1 MFKMGSA
8 FNYLP
13 LDSHLHKLDPRTKM
27 LLVTSFMINV
37 LTADYYGELV
47 LLGLMA
53 VIMVKL
59 SRVPLRYYWQ
69 GMKPLVI
76 LVTVSALIQ
85 AIFLEGGRSFD
96 LGLFTVSETGLRLG
110 VLLIVKLV
118 LVLLVVQMLMLTTST
133 LALTDGLGKI
143 IHPLTRIGFPVEEL
157 LMIMAIA
164 LRFIPLITDE
174 ALEVKKAQTARGADF
189 SSGSLIQRL
198 KKQLLIIVPVFNLS
212 LQRTDAL
219 TQAME
224 SRAYVPGAARSRL
237 HELIF
242 KSADYWWMAGA
253 VVLTVFIILL

>member
-96 LGLFTVSETGLRLG
+96 LGLFTVSEAGLRLG

-133 LALTDGLGKI
+133 LALLRSEERRVGK
-143 IHPLTRIGFPVEEL
+143 EC
-157 LMIMAIA
+157 
-164 LRFIPLITDE
+164 
-174 ALEVKKAQTARGADF
+174 
-189 SSGSLIQRL
+189 
-198 KKQLLIIVPVFNLS
+198 
-212 LQRTDAL
+212 
-219 TQAME
+219 
-224 SRAYVPGAARSRL
+224 RSRWSPY
-237 HELIF
+237 H
-242 KSADYWWMAGA
+242 
-253 VVLTVFIILL
+253 